1 MITVF
6 RNFNVRWSFLRLTL
20 ILLALINFGFLNA
33 QTREVRGIIMDEQ
46 GPVTGATIV
55 LESNPNVGTVSD
67 FNGNFSIKVSNSD
80 VLVINFIGYETQKI
94 KVNGNNFFNIT
105 LKQSSEMLDEVTIV
119 AFGKQKKESVVGSI
133 STVKPA
139 NLRVPSNNL
148 TSALGGRI
156 AGLMSMQTSGQP
168 GADNAEFFVRG
179 VTTFNEY
186 SRGPL
191 ILIDNMELSTD
202 DLARL
207 SVDDIESFSIL
218 KDATSTALYGS
229 RGANGVILVTT
240 KGGKEG
246 PTKLNVRFENA
257 FSMPTKTVDLVDPV
271 TYMKLNNEAIITR
284 HPYYNRR
291 YTDEQIEGVRSGAD
305 PYYYP
310 SNDWIDLLFKDFTV
324 NQNLNVSLSGGG
336 KNLVSILQVHLKMIM
351 VY

>member
-1 MITVF
+1 M
-6 RNFNVRWSFLRLTL
+6 
-20 ILLALINFGFLNA
+20 
-33 QTREVRGIIMDEQ
+33 
-46 GPVTGATIV
+46 
-55 LESNPNVGTVSD
+55 
-67 FNGNFSIKVSNSD
+67 
-80 VLVINFIGYETQKI
+80 
-94 KVNGNNFFNIT
+94 
-105 LKQSSEMLDEVTIV
+105 DEVTVV
-119 AFGKQKKESVVGSI
+119 AFGKQKKESVVGSV

-148 TSALGGRI
+148 TTALGGRI
-156 AGLMSMQTSGQP
+156 AGLMTMQTSGQP

-179 VTTFNEY
+179 VATFNEY

-191 ILIDNMELSTD
+191 ILIDNMELSSD

-240 KGGKEG
+240 KNGKEG

-257 FSMPTKTVDLVDPV
+257 LSMPTRSVDFVDPV
-271 TYMKLNNEAIITR
+271 TYMELNNEAIITR

-291 YTDEQIEGVRSGAD
+291 YTDEQIEGVRSGSN

-310 SNDWIDLLFKDFTV
+310 ANDWLDLLFKDYTM
-324 NQNLNVSLSGGG
+324 NQNLMLVLVGG
-336 KNLVSILQVHLKMIM
+336 KEITLFI
-351 VY
+351 